1 MAREEGCWAQ
11 ILNGAAKAKTKTNLR
26 IILSPLEPPRSASD
40 FMIQMKGK

>member
-26 IILSPLEPPRSASD
+26 IILSSLELLVALPAAFP
-40 FMIQMKGK
+40 